1 MYIFNPLEKVTWSRH
16 IYTSEDLSYAWIIEE
31 SDKLFID
38 IWNETVWEMLTFLVV
53 PSIHELPTK

>member
-1 MYIFNPLEKVTWSRH
+1 MYIFNPLEKVTWNRH
-16 IYTSEDLSYAWIIEE
+16 IYTSEDLSYAWIIKE

-38 IWNETVWEMLTFLVV
+38 IVV